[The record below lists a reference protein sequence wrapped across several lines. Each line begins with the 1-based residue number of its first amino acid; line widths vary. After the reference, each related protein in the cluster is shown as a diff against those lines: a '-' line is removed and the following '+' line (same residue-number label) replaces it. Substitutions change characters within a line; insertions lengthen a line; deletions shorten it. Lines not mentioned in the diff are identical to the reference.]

1 MFLADDTANHFV
13 SFLAQ
18 RNIITSAELSQVL
31 TAAREGGK
39 NSVSLLLEFGIADEV
54 MLQNGVADAFGLDP
68 IDLGNE
74 SSVSQEALSIL
85 PRKFSVQ
92 NRILPFDLE
101 GDVLHVAIADPVS
114 LNQVSSVKTV
124 TGKSVVTHIIT
135 LSQMN
140 WWLTQIGS
148 KGAVDQEMRS
158 TSTTKSN
165 KSTSSR
171 VNPTDS
177 RSHEQVGNNS
187 KVMAKESDEAKSS
200 EVIHFVNEVIA
211 KAIQLHVSDIHLE
224 PYRDNARIRYRLDGV
239 LQAQEAWSKFLF
251 EHYPAITTRIKI
263 MSKLDIAERRL
274 PQDGAIT
281 FEMADGREVDIR
293 VSILPTSAG
302 GERVV
307 MRLLD
312 HSAFELK
319 LETLGMQHED
329 MVSLS
334 QAIEAPQG
342 LVLVTGPTGS
352 GKSTTLYACLNKI
365 NQDGINIM
373 TAEDPVEYV
382 MEGVGQVQIKE
393 EIGLDFQAALRSFL
407 RQDPEVIL
415 VGEIRDKETGDIAIK
430 ASLTGHLVLSTLH
443 TNDAIST
450 ITRLINMGIPDY
462 LITGALSLI
471 VAQRLARKIC
481 RECAVVDESVTPE
494 QLKMIGFAENETTY
508 LNIYKGAGCE
518 KCNGTGYKG
527 RQGIYEI
534 LPITSRLKQAIMD
547 KADVLELKRIAKED
561 GFTSMQAV
569 GRGFIQQGVLSVHE
583 YQRILIF

>member
-1 MFLADDTANHFV
+1 MFLSDETANHFV
-13 SFLAQ
+13 SFLAE
-18 RNIITSAELSQVL
+18 RNIISANELSQVL
-31 TAAREGGK
+31 TAAKEGGK
-39 NSVSLLLEFGIADEV
+39 NAVSLLLEFGISDEAT
-54 MLQNGVADAFGLDP
+54 LQESVADAFGLEP
-68 IDLGNE
+68 INLGRE
-74 SSVSQEALSIL
+74 SSVSQEALAVL
-85 PRKFSVQ
+85 PKKFSVQ
-92 NRILPFDLE
+92 NRILPFDLV

-124 TGKSVVTHIIT
+124 TGKTVVTYIMT
-135 LSQMN
+135 LSQMS

-158 TSTTKSN
+158 GSVGDKPSRISASIKSSN
-165 KSTSSR
+165 KIDPVKNAS
-171 VNPTDS
+171 
-177 RSHEQVGNNS
+177 EG
-187 KVMAKESDEAKSS
+187 MAKESEEAKSS
-200 EVIHFVNEVIA
+200 EVIHFVNEIIA
-211 KAIQLHVSDIHLE
+211 KAIQLHISDIHLE

-239 LQAQEAWSKFLF
+239 LQAQDDWSKFLF

-293 VSILPTSAG
+293 VSILPTSSG

-319 LETLGMQHED
+319 LETLGMHEED
-329 MVSLS
+329 LASLS
-334 QAIEAPQG
+334 TAIEAPQG

-393 EIGLDFQAALRSFL
+393 EIGLDFQSALRSFL

-481 RECAVVDESVTPE
+481 RSCAVVDESVTPE
-494 QLKMIGFAENETTY
+494 QLKMIGFADGEMTY
-508 LNIYKGAGCE
+508 LNVYKGQGCE
-518 KCNGTGYKG
+518 LCNGTGYKG

-534 LPITSRLKQAIMD
+534 LPITPLLKQAIMD
-547 KADVLELKRIAKED
+547 KADVMDLKKIALDD